1 MSTNHYR
8 RRPIKLLVNGL
19 HSKSGGGIT
28 YLTNIL
34 PQLAADPDVEVH
46 LCVNEDQRE
55 LMSAH
60 LNSISVHLLSFRS
73 SFWQRLLREQLELP
87 LLARRLGVDVTF
99 SPANYGPVGV
109 PNSVI
114 LLRNALSVAFVERRP
129 VKLMYW
135 LLVYLG
141 TALSLLVCRRA
152 IAVSNYARRSAGGGL
167 LHFVADRIAVIPHG
181 VSEIFSPPPA
191 DAGRGDFLLAVSDI
205 YVQKNLKNLLLA
217 IDKLRARHPDIR
229 LKIAG
234 RPIDEDYFASLQRLV
249 SELELGRHVEFLG
262 AVPQRELAKLYRT
275 CAVFVFPSSVETFG
289 NPLVEAM
296 ACGAPI
302 ASSNTAAMPE
312 VVGDAALFFDPAN
325 VAGMAEVLDRM
336 LKDRAICR
344 DLGLK
349 AARRAQEF
357 SWVKTAQRTLGVIK
371 EALAPG

>member
-1 MSTNHYR
+1 MSVSHHP

-34 PQLAADPDVEVH
+34 PQLAADPDIEVH

-55 LMSAH
+55 LMSTH
-60 LNSISVHLLSFRS
+60 LSSISVHLLSFRS

-87 LLARRLGVDVTF
+87 LLARRLAVDVTF
-99 SPANYGPVGV
+99 SPAKYGPFGV

-167 LHFVADRIAVIPHG
+167 LRFVADRIAVIPHG

-191 DAGRGDFLLAVSDI
+191 DAERDDFLLAVSDI

-217 IDKLRARHPDIR
+217 VDKLRVRHPGIR

-234 RPIDEDYFASLQRLV
+234 RPIDEDYFVSLQRLV
-249 SELELGRHVEFLG
+249 GRLDLARHVEFLG
-262 AVPQRELAKLYRT
+262 AVPQSALARLYRT

-312 VVGDAALFFDPAN
+312 VVGDAALFFDPAD
-325 VAGMAEVLDRM
+325 VEGIAVVLDRM

-344 DLGLK
+344 DLSLR

-357 SWVKTAQRTLGVIK
+357 SWVKTAERTLGVIK
-371 EALAPG
+371 EALVPA

>member
-1 MSTNHYR
+1 VNHHP

-34 PQLAADPDVEVH
+34 PQLAADPDIEVH
-46 LCVNEDQRE
+46 LCVNEDQKE
-55 LMSAH
+55 LMSAYM
-60 LNSISVHLLSFRS
+60 NSISVHLLSFRS

-87 LLARRLGVDVTF
+87 LLARRLAVDVTF
-99 SPANYGPVGV
+99 SPANYGPIGV

-167 LHFVADRIAVIPHG
+167 LRFVADRIAVIPHG
-181 VSEIFSPPPA
+181 VSEIFSPPPVNA
-191 DAGRGDFLLAVSDI
+191 ERDDFLLAVSDI

-217 IDKLRARHPDIR
+217 IDKLRARHPGIR

-234 RPIDEDYFASLQRLV
+234 RPIDEDYFASLLRLV
-249 SELELGRHVEFLG
+249 GRLDLGRHVEFLG
-262 AVPQRELAKLYRT
+262 AVPQSELAKLYRT

-312 VVGDAALFFDPAN
+312 VVGDAALFFDPAD
-325 VAGMAEVLDRM
+325 VEGMVEVLDRM
-336 LKDRAICR
+336 LQDRATCR
-344 DLGLK
+344 NLSLK

-357 SWVKTAQRTLGVIK
+357 SWVKTAERTLGVIK

>member
-1 MSTNHYR
+1 MNANHHP
-8 RRPIKLLVNGL
+8 RRPIRLLVNGL

-34 PQLAADPDVEVH
+34 PQLAADPDIEVH

-181 VSEIFSPPPA
+181 VSGIFSPPSA
-191 DAGRGDFLLAVSDI
+191 DAKRDDFLLAVSDI

-217 IDKLRARHPDIR
+217 IDKLRVRHPGIR

-262 AVPQRELAKLYRT
+262 AVPQSELAKLYRT

-312 VVGDAALFFDPAN
+312 VVGDAALFFDPAD
-325 VAGMAEVLDRM
+325 VEGMAEVLDRM
-336 LKDRAICR
+336 LKDHAVCH
-344 DLGLK
+344 DLSLK
-349 AARRAQEF
+349 AAQRAQEF